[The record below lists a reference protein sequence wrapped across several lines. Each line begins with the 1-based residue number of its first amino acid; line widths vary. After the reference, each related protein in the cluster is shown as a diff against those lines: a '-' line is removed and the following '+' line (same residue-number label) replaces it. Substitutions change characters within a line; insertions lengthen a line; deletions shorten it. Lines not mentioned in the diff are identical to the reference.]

1 MTVQELKDSLMEGD
15 VRLHQWIPT
24 REMWSDGLIKEME
37 MAEGLR
43 KMMKTGVCELK
54 NDEVNKVVYENDEVK
69 MLNIRNRKRS
79 EEDQEEGRVEQD
91 NTS

>member
-1 MTVQELKDSLMEGD
+1 MEGD
-15 VRLHQWIPT
+15 LRSYQWIPT
-24 REMWSDGLIKEME
+24 REMWSDGLTKEIE

-54 NDEVNKVVYENDEVK
+54 NDEVNKVMYENDEVK
-69 MLNIRNRKRS
+69 MLNIGKRKRS

-91 NTS
+91 NER